1 MLDALRSIGAGKLV
15 IIGIVIIGF
24 IGFFY
29 FVTTRLTAPTMG
41 LLFAGLDP
49 ADSGKI
55 VAKLD
60 AMNVPYELKGN
71 GTQIMVANDQVSRL
85 RMTVAQEGL
94 PSGGTMGYELFDRSD
109 SLGTSNFVL
118 NIHRLRALE
127 GELARSIG
135 SLSYVRRARVHLVL
149 PRRQLFSRNAP
160 EASASVVLQMQ
171 GGRRLV
177 KGEVAGIQQ
186 LVAAAVASLQPS
198 NITIIDGQG
207 TLLARGRSK
216 SSGIDGE
223 PVSGNGRR
231 EAFEAQMART
241 IEEILERTVG
251 GGRVRAEV
259 TADMDFDRV
268 STTTESFDP
277 DGQVVRS
284 TQSVE
289 QTSAAKDSQG
299 NSNAPV
305 SVASSLPSSNP
316 QGNAAS
322 QSSNSN
328 NSNRTEETVNYE
340 ISKTT
345 RTHIRD
351 SGTIKRIS
359 VAVLVDG
366 SYVTE
371 ADNNRTYKPRTQEE
385 MAELKK
391 LVETAIGYDPKR
403 GDKVEVINLRF
414 AKGEQVI
421 EEEPR
426 PLFNL
431 GKNDYMRIA
440 ELSILAIVSILVI
453 LLVVRPLIKR
463 VLDALPDAIASSK
476 NLIEESVAAAGSH
489 SVALP
494 PASHD
499 TAAETMALPGVASS
513 SNGASTSINMAEVE
527 GRVRDSTM
535 KKIGEIVEKHPD
547 EAVSIIRNWMYQ
559 ES

>member
-1 MLDALRSIGAGKLV
+1 LV
-15 IIGIVIIGF
+15 VIGIVVIGF

-29 FVTTRLTAPTMG
+29 FVTTRLTTPSMG

-60 AMNVPYELKGN
+60 AINVPYELKGN
-71 GTQIMVANDQVSRL
+71 GTQILVPNDQVARL

-149 PRRQLFSRNAP
+149 PQRQLFSRNAP
-160 EASASVVLQMQ
+160 TASASVVLQMQ

-177 KGEVAGIQQ
+177 AGEVAGIQQ
-186 LVAAAVASLQPS
+186 LVAAAVVNLQPS

-207 TLLARGRSK
+207 TLLARGRAK
-216 SSGIDGE
+216 GGGGLGE
-223 PVSGNGRR
+223 TVGGNSRR

-277 DGQVVRS
+277 EGQVVRS

-289 QTSAAKDSQG
+289 EVTAAKDSQG
-299 NSNAPV
+299 TSNAPV
-305 SVASSLPSSNP
+305 SVASTLPSSTP
-316 QGNAAS
+316 QGNTGA

-345 RTHIRD
+345 RTHIRE
-351 SGTIKRIS
+351 SGSVKRIS

-366 SYVTE
+366 SYATD
-371 ADNNRTYKPRTQEE
+371 ADNNRIYKPRTAEE
-385 MAELKK
+385 MTELKK
-391 LVETAIGYDPKR
+391 LVETAIGFDPKR
-403 GDKVEVINLRF
+403 GDKVEVVNLRF

-440 ELSILAIVSILVI
+440 ELCILAIVSILVI
-453 LLVVRPLIKR
+453 LLVIRPLIKR
-463 VLDALPDAIASSK
+463 ILDALPDAIASSK

-489 SVALP
+489 GGALP
-494 PASHD
+494 PASPD
-499 TAAETMALPGVASS
+499 GSARTMALSPANAPGDPAAASIDMD
-513 SNGASTSINMAEVE
+513 AVE

-535 KKIGEIVEKHPD
+535 KRIGEIVEKHPD
-547 EAVSIIRNWMYQ
+547 EAVNIILNWMYQ